1 MIGKKLNEENKKT
14 EIEREVLN
22 QEYVLY
28 AHHQESLTAQAQAS
42 SQVKT
47 QHQKQA

>member
-1 MIGKKLNEENKKT
+1 MIGKKLNEENKKK

-28 AHHQESLTAQAQAS
+28 AHHQESLTAQAKES
-42 SQVKT
+42 NQVKT
-47 QHQKQA
+47 KHQNQA

>member
-1 MIGKKLNEENKKT
+1 MIGKTLNKEHEKR

-28 AHHQESLTAQAQAS
+28 AHHQDSLTAQAKES
-42 SQVKT
+42 NQVKT
-47 QHQKQA
+47 QHKKQA